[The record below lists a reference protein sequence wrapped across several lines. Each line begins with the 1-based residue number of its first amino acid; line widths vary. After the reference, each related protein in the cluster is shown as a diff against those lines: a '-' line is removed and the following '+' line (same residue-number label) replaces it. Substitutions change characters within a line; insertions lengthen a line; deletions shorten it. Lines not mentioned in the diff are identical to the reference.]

1 MLTQAI
7 LSKRIAEARKVFDA
21 HKEAKDMTMDKKLI
35 INVAAGGSFINRSH
49 NPHLPVTTG
58 EVAREV
64 IASYRQGAGMFH
76 FHPRD
81 PETQSVSMPV
91 PRRLEIHKAWCDSI
105 FEGAPDIVTDVGGI
119 YVNPPKIDGGFVDEE
134 SITAENRIAALID
147 PLVAM
152 GPNNRYV
159 EVGIVLCHTAALGG
173 TCLLSFNN
181 RVGVTSDVNFLQ
193 SRNIRVELSPFKHSD
208 LQDVRQWVVDSGPL
222 EKPAIIDTLLGIHN
236 SPKAVGMEGLELLF
250 AYVRML
256 PKGFLWQALVG
267 GRYWLP
273 LAATAIML
281 GADIVRVGKEDA
293 VYWHAHRDEVISDS
307 AEVVEAVAGIA
318 RTLGREVATP
328 AETRQILG
336 LLQIGSRE
344 ARHATA

>member
-1 MLTQAI
+1 MITPEV
-7 LSKRIAEARKVFDA
+7 LSKRIAEAKKVFDA
-21 HKEAKDMTMDKKLI
+21 HREAKDMTMDKKLV
-35 INVAAGGSFINRSH
+35 INVAAGGSFISRSH
-49 NPHLPVTTG
+49 NPSLPLTTE

-64 IASYRQGAGMFH
+64 VASYRQGASMFH

-81 PETQSVSMPV
+81 PQTQSVSMPV
-91 PRRLEIHKAWCDSI
+91 PRRLEIHKAWCDAI
-105 FEGAPDIVTDVGGI
+105 FKEAPDIVTDVGGI

-134 SITAENRIAALID
+134 SITAESRIAALID

-152 GPNNRYV
+152 GPSNRYV

-181 RVGVTSDVNFLQ
+181 RVGITSDVKFLQ

-208 LQDVRQWVVDSGPL
+208 LQDVREWVVDPGPL
-222 EKPAIIDTLLGIHN
+222 QKPAIVDTLLGVHN
-236 SPKAVGMEGLELLF
+236 SPKAVGMEGIELLF

-256 PKGFLWQALVG
+256 PKGFLWQAIVG

-273 LAATAIML
+273 LATTAIIL

-293 VYWHAHRDEVISDS
+293 VYWHAHRDDVITDS
-307 AEVVEAVAGIA
+307 ADVVKAVAGIA
-318 RTLGREVATP
+318 RTLGREIATP
-328 AETRQILG
+328 AETRRMLG
-336 LLQIGSRE
+336 LPRIGS
-344 ARHATA
+344 